1 MTVSR
6 EATLRAK
13 RVLGSKILCVVNV
26 YGLEEGLHASRDSPD
41 YVEDDQDYLD
51 FLTDSLDV
59 FGCDVPVQGGL
70 KFANRS
76 FVEVILDNVVIEDV
90 AMVVLIQLHVF
101 LTH

>member
-51 FLTDSLDV
+51 FLTDSLQHGDGEGPIASLIEERFCWRTV
-59 FGCDVPVQGGL
+59 VA
-70 KFANRS
+70 FAVN
-76 FVEVILDNVVIEDV
+76 
-90 AMVVLIQLHVF
+90 
-101 LTH
+101 T

>member
-26 YGLEEGLHASRDSPD
+26 CGLEEGLHASSRDSPD

-51 FLTDSLDV
+51 FLTDSLQHGDGEGV
-59 FGCDVPVQGGL
+59 RLRP
-70 KFANRS
+70 
-76 FVEVILDNVVIEDV
+76 
-90 AMVVLIQLHVF
+90 
-101 LTH
+101 